1 MTKKTVTK
9 KSNTGMIIAIIVSVI
24 VVGIVTWGFLTK
36 WKFIGDD
43 GKSTEKAKAT
53 LNTPKDTKIVKK
65 TAKIEEKLKK
75 IQQKD
80 EEKIKRMSDDEII
93 QKLMEV
99 KKVADRQLSSFRII
113 EHMTDD
119 DGSDTVTEPEKTCEF
134 TDEEIE
140 TVITKA
146 LNLIKFITPSLD
158 VTTVIPKMVEYYK
171 KLCEEEAD
179 GLTHD
184 KSALCQEML
193 GYEFNPHTLGLYNA
207 WDLINPPKDNIP
219 EGEFYKWRYFLFSPE
234 DKQTVS
240 WSNEPESKEFRML
253 NKFDQYL
260 KACPLVKQETPEEG
274 CDDSEYTATDSDGDG
289 CNVYNEIPSY
299 CGGYDTDTFKSKN
312 CCACKFERRPG
323 KVVYSKEGFD
333 LRVLNGSLAKCKQ
346 TCASDA
352 ECVAFGFDT
361 MIKNK
366 CWLKKA
372 TNESGDSLNSRI
384 ESKIGY
390 DLYMKNT

>member
-43 GKSTEKAKAT
+43 GKSTEKAKAKAT

-193 GYEFNPHTLGLYNA
+193 GYEFNPHTLGLYNSLA
-207 WDLINPPKDNIP
+207 FIKPPEDDTA
-219 EGEFYKWRYFLFSPE
+219 GTLYKYRYWLFSTE
-234 DKQTVS
+234 DKRLVS
-240 WSNEPESKEFRML
+240 WSKNAPYITSNYSTKISIGESKEIRML
-253 NKFDQYL
+253 YKFYRYL
-260 KACPLVKQETPEEG
+260 KACPAVQPIDSTCKDPDIGADDWEFTCADKRTYGWL
-274 CDDSEYTATDSDGDG
+274 CD
-289 CNVYNEIPSY
+289 YNPTHSAQ
-299 CGGYDTDTFKSKN
+299 
-312 CCACKFERRPG
+312 CCACK
-323 KVVYSKEGFD
+323 
-333 LRVLNGSLAKCKQ
+333 
-346 TCASDA
+346 
-352 ECVAFGFDT
+352 
-361 MIKNK
+361 
-366 CWLKKA
+366 KK
-372 TNESGDSLNSRI
+372 
-384 ESKIGY
+384 K
-390 DLYMKNT
+390 